1 MHYKNWSAL
10 DLALILE
17 LTLQKD
23 GDKQE
28 NIRSTLTSLSSPDKV
43 WKRGDESL
51 PLYCRSLLDLPDPVK
66 ATRDVVN
73 NFYELFTQSDE
84 FEEQVSVSETVEAEL
99 TEAEVKELAS
109 AYGKLVADDF
119 RQRTIDLGSG
129 KIPMDG
135 VSVL

>member
-43 WKRGDESL
+43 WKHGDESL

-84 FEEQVSVSETVEAEL
+84 FEEQVSVSETVEAKL
-99 TEAEVKELAS
+99 TDALLDTVAS
-109 AYGKLVADDF
+109 VYHELVADDLT
-119 RQRTIDLGSG
+119 QRLRDIGTG
-129 KIPMDG
+129 KIPLDQ
-135 VSVL
+135 VHVV